1 MAVGTLTRNLRD
13 GQISIGDGAG
23 KTLILTLDN
32 GDLSW
37 EVPEEDTIEI
47 KDRGILDH
55 LRPGDQ
61 LAGSLSYSAKW
72 TFLIGESVTGSSD
85 PTALYEIINNNES
98 FYTST
103 SGTGEK
109 FTLQH
114 AFVVSDPAAGV
125 STDEQITFGK
135 VYKTNCSV
143 AEGDDANTISFDG
156 VNFETKPKIL
166 QI

>member
-13 GQISIGDGAG
+13 GQISIGDGSG
-23 KTLILTLDN
+23 KTLTLTLDN

-47 KDRGILDH
+47 KDRGVLDH
-55 LRPGDQ
+55 TRPGDQ
-61 LAGSLSYSAKW
+61 LSGSLSYSAKW
-72 TFLIGESVTGSSD
+72 VALIGESVTSSAD
-85 PTALYEIINNNES
+85 PTQFYEIINNNES
-98 FYTST
+98 FYTTT
-103 SGTGEK
+103 SGTGQK

-114 AFVVSDPAAGV
+114 AFVVTDPGAGAT
-125 STDEQITFGK
+125 TDEQITFDK

-143 AEGDDANTISFDG
+143 AEGDDANTVSFDG
-156 VNFETKPKIL
+156 VNFETKPKIQ